1 MRRSA
6 AAALVL
12 TVLLFGGAYLA
23 AGKHPAQ
30 ETEPDGG
37 AVREQSAQGQKDGG
51 VQLAVKNGDAVEI
64 MALDVY
70 LQGVVRG
77 EMPAS
82 FELEA
87 LKAQAAAE
95 RTYVY
100 YQLAAGRK
108 EAHPNADVCTDPSCC
123 NAWLSEE
130 AAREKWGGDFD
141 GWESRIEEAVAATD
155 GQVALYDG
163 QPILAVFHSSSAGK
177 TAGAGDVWSGDMPY
191 LRSVDSP
198 EGEETVPN
206 YYSAAEFTAAEA
218 KTLLAQAHPELTF
231 SGGPDKW
238 FGAAERDDSGRVSTV
253 EVCGAPLRGVEVRRI
268 FSLRSA
274 CFTIDAAADRVTFR
288 VTGYGHGVGM
298 SQYGA
303 NELARQGRTWQE
315 ILLWYYAD
323 IAIGPA
329 PETVQTA
336 ENVIN

>member
-1 MRRSA
+1 MRRSM

-23 AGKHPAQ
+23 AGKEHVPETQ
-30 ETEPDGG
+30 EGG
-37 AVREQSAQGQKDGG
+37 PQEQSAQGQRDSA
-51 VQLAVKNGDAVEI
+51 VLLAVKDGETVEN
-64 MALDVY
+64 MALDEY
-70 LQGVVRG
+70 LRGVVRG

-82 FELEA
+82 FEQEA

-108 EAHPNADVCTDPSCC
+108 EAHPDADVCTDPACC
-123 NAWLSEE
+123 NAWLSEA

-141 GWESRIEEAVAATD
+141 GWERRIEEAVAATD
-155 GQVALYDG
+155 GQAALYDG

-177 TAGAGDVWSGDMPY
+177 TAEAGDVWSGDVPY

-218 KTLLAQAHPELTF
+218 KALLAQAHPELTF
-231 SGGPDKW
+231 SAGPDKW
-238 FGAAERDDSGRVSTV
+238 FGTVERDDSGRVSTV

-274 CFTIDAAADRVTFR
+274 CFTVDAAADKVTFR

-303 NELARQGRTWQE
+303 NELARQGKTWQE
-315 ILLWYYAD
+315 ILMWYYAD
-323 IAIGPA
+323 ITIGPA

-336 ENVIN
+336 ESVVD

>member
-1 MRRSA
+1 MRRSM

-23 AGKHPAQ
+23 AGKTPAQ
-30 ETEPDGG
+30 EMVPDG
-37 AVREQSAQGQKDGG
+37 AAQEQSPQGQKDSG
-51 VQLAVKNGDAVEI
+51 VELAVKNGDAVET

-82 FELEA
+82 FEQEA

-108 EAHPNADVCTDPSCC
+108 EAHPQADVCTDPACC

-141 GWESRIEEAVAATD
+141 GWERRIEEAVAATD

-163 QPILAVFHSSSAGK
+163 RPILAVFHSSSAGK
-177 TAGAGDVWSGDMPY
+177 TAGAGDVWSGDVPY

-206 YYSAAEFTAAEA
+206 YYSAAAFSAAEA
-218 KTLLAQAHPELTF
+218 KSLLAKAHPELT
-231 SGGPDKW
+231 
-238 FGAAERDDSGRVSTV
+238 V
-253 EVCGAPLRGVEVRRI
+253 EVCGTALRGVELRRI
-268 FSLRSA
+268 FALRSA
-274 CFTIDAAADRVTFR
+274 CFTIDASADEVTFR

-303 NELARQGRTWQE
+303 NELARQGKTWQE
-315 ILLWYYAD
+315 ILTWYYAD
-323 IAIGPA
+323 VTVGPA
-329 PETVQTA
+329 PEAVQTA
-336 ENVIN
+336 ESVVN